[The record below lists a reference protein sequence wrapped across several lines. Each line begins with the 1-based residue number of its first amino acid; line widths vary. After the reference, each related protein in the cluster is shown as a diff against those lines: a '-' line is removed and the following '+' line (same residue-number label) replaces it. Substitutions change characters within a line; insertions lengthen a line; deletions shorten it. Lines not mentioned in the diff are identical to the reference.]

1 MAIIL
6 NDNID
11 TRAPKPTD
19 NRFGPYTTTAAALEG
34 IPAYQRYVGLTVGVG
49 TPIVE
54 WWFDSTLTLVLKTT
68 SGTVTGITAG
78 TGISIT
84 GTVNPTIS
92 VTTPTQLTTNLSIDV
107 IADGASD
114 VKYPS
119 VKATKTYVDAN
130 VAGLLD
136 DRGNFPATSGD
147 YPTTGGSGPAGA
159 IRKGDLWFISVP
171 GDLNG
176 IEVGIGA
183 SVRALV
189 DGAQPNTDADWD
201 ILDTGLGFIPENVAN
216 KVIRGTSIAAAPTSE
231 TLYASLS
238 ALTEY
243 LSSIPPTTP
252 TLEQVLAATPTQ
264 TAAGYDINLESLDAN
279 LTTNVG
285 RGEFS
290 ITNVSGGTS
299 VIAVDDTLSISSIN
313 DEVFITSDRIEFTND
328 ILGTLT
334 LTAVPNNNT
343 LVLPNQNATLVASVN
358 NSIFADPDT
367 GDITIPYLGGTGTEN
382 FVPKWNADGIS
393 LTDSIIQQ
401 VSTNNI
407 EIGSSSVADT
417 ELDLISS
424 SRVDFRMYP
433 YSTTTDYFGIYS
445 YGPTGYGSAYTQ
457 IGLND
462 GVVSNQQGGA
472 LYLDTRSLVPPV
484 RLMVKDDTTN
494 TMTAALSVTK
504 EGYVYIGTLSA
515 FPSAATLLKSNF
527 GTDKEIFSLVGFN
540 LDSPTAAAYIQTGM
554 FKGISGS
561 SVDFWA
567 GNSIIAKYNYTG
579 GGLGDSFTIQD
590 SYNSGI
596 ATGVVNALKINGS
609 IGNTTIANT
618 VEYNQIN
625 ISPSYSQLSPFGVPL
640 GTGTIRGIYYN
651 PNVGNINGSK
661 HIAFENTSG
670 NVLLGTT
677 SGQVGIATSTPNAAT
692 KLDVNGNCHIG
703 TGSPT
708 TFIGAGH
715 TMEISATGVS
725 VPLTIIGGSP
735 ILEAW
740 SNSTR
745 SNGAVAFG
753 AAFPGSISDGNVH
766 ISTYRNVTSSW
777 FDRII
782 VEKDEGRVRIGA
794 GSSVAVSSALLEVN
808 STTKGFL
815 PPKMTTAQMFAIV
828 SPVEGLIVYNT
839 DAHALVIYGGSP
851 LGWQKISMVPF

>member
-6 NDNID
+6 NDNVD

-19 NRFGPYTTTAAALEG
+19 NRFGPYTTTAAALAG
-34 IPAYQRYVGLTVGVG
+34 IPEYQRYVGLTVGVG

-92 VTTPTQLTTNLSIDV
+92 VTTPTQLTTNLSVDV

-189 DGAQPNTDADWD
+189 DDAQPNTDADWD

-216 KVIRGTSIAAAPTSE
+216 KVIRGTSITAAPTSE

-252 TLEQVLAATPTQ
+252 TLEQVLAVTPTQ

-290 ITNVSGGTS
+290 ITNVLVGTS
-299 VIAVDDTLSISSIN
+299 VTAVDDTITISSIN

-382 FVPKWNADGIS
+382 YVPKWS
-393 LTDSIIQQ
+393 SSTELTDSQIFDDGTNVGVGTATPAYKLDVNGEINTNQGIRIG
-401 VSTNNI
+401 TNNAKTGFYG
-407 EIGSSSVADT
+407 GSNIIDFFAGNNKLSTWGLASVGGT
-417 ELDLISS
+417 
-424 SRVDFRMYP
+424 
-433 YSTTTDYFGIYS
+433 YFDNFPTFTYNTGDVGITNIIKIR
-445 YGPTGYGSAYTQ
+445 GNA
-457 IGLND
+457 
-462 GVVSNQQGGA
+462 VSNSSNNAG
-472 LYLDTRSLVPPV
+472 
-484 RLMVKDDTTN
+484 
-494 TMTAALSVTK
+494 VTQ
-504 EGYVYIGTLSA
+504 L
-515 FPSAATLLKSNF
+515 
-527 GTDKEIFSLVGFN
+527 
-540 LDSPTAAAYIQTGM
+540 
-554 FKGISGS
+554 
-561 SVDFWA
+561 
-567 GNSIIAKYNYTG
+567 
-579 GGLGDSFTIQD
+579 
-590 SYNSGI
+590 
-596 ATGVVNALKINGS
+596 
-609 IGNTTIANT
+609 
-618 VEYNQIN
+618 N
-625 ISPSYSQLSPFGVPL
+625 ISPTYTQQTF
-640 GTGTIRGIYYN
+640 GTGILRGIYYN
-651 PNVGNINGSK
+651 PSLGSGGINTST

-670 NVLLGTT
+670 DNAFNSGSGKTSFFGQDIEIAKNPSGYTGYSRIYPGPPLFIGGLTNHSDTTKPYLTLGVLGGNNMAANTVLIRNLLGDVSQSAAGTYTNTQISGRVLSASGNPEHRFLDIRPSYDDNGAPNTYTGTIRGVYYNLTEATPIPVGAKNIAFENVNGNVLLNTT
-677 SGQVGIATSTPNAAT
+677 SGQTA
-692 KLDVNGNCHIG
+692 IG
-703 TGSPT
+703 TVTP
-708 TFIGAGH
+708 
-715 TMEISATGVS
+715 S
-725 VPLTIIGGSP
+725 VTAKLQI
-735 ILEAW
+735 
-740 SNSTR
+740 
-745 SNGAVAFG
+745 
-753 AAFPGSISDGNVH
+753 D
-766 ISTYRNVTSSW
+766 
-777 FDRII
+777 
-782 VEKDEGRVRIGA
+782 
-794 GSSVAVSSALLEVN
+794 
-808 STTKGFL
+808 STTQGFL
-815 PPKMTTAQMFAIV
+815 PPRMTQAQRLAIV
-828 SPVEGLIVYNT
+828 SPAEGLIVYDTTNS
-839 DAHALVIYGGSP
+839 ALGVYSGG
-851 LGWQKISMVPF
+851 GWRKLSTEAF